1 MEVVAYSLN
10 SSADEL
16 RIGDGLYRD
25 GRRGIAQASGSGT
38 KRQNQLGQI
47 AEDSLRIGQKMSI
60 RSCSVV
66 LTNPVVRRLL
76 VLSLLTVVVRELV
89 FVAMLLREVTIAV

>member
-1 MEVVAYSLN
+1 MVVTHSLD

-25 GRRGIAQASGSGT
+25 GRRGIAQGSGSGT

-47 AEDSLRIGQKMSI
+47 AEDSLRIGQKMSV

-76 VLSLLTVVVRELV
+76 VLSLLTLAVRELV
-89 FVAMLLREVTIAV
+89 FVAILLRAVTAVV